1 MQEDADQ
8 FYKEPTKKEWTGF
21 WTLIAVQAQ
30 NAFNEKA
37 VQFLLIP
44 LGVWL
49 WGAAGSTL
57 EYMLGAIFVIPYI
70 LFSPLVGWLA
80 DCFCKTRIIQVMSIV
95 QILVM
100 GCMLFCFYQHDMRAA
115 IIWFAVFAT
124 QATILSP
131 AKKGLVKDL
140 LGSRYIGYG
149 SGIIEISLVFVLLL
163 AQIGVCFWYSY
174 LLERYSMLPNGVEE
188 AGWNAAILPT
198 CVFIVLA
205 LLVAA
210 ASYLVPCY
218 PAKQTRKFSY
228 SLFYEHFVQ
237 MKYLWKDRLLR
248 LSELGIAYFW
258 CLAGSLFLILI
269 QIAKDMQTANPEV
282 DFSMQCG
289 ILMAWLGG
297 GVVLGG
303 GIASKLCKGKNELGL
318 IPLGAIGI
326 TICTFILTVLDA
338 DTLASH
344 VFLSLTGA
352 FGAAYLVPLNAF
364 LQDSCDPANRGNI
377 IAAGNLFDNLMGLVA
392 VVLMWLMHEYGASP
406 QQQFFVLFLMSA
418 FIMVTSL
425 RLIPQEFIRMVGI
438 WTLNLVYRPRIINA
452 ERIPERGGAL
462 IVANHVTFGDA
473 LFLTM
478 ICPRP
483 VRFIV
488 SEEFTRK
495 DFPNLILSSEEKVLP
510 KIQEFLEKLAGAV
523 IRVVG
528 GRLLVWV
535 LEIFNA
541 LPISSKHPREA
552 ISKAIE
558 GLEAGDLICIFPEG
572 QLTRTGALTPMRRG
586 MEMIARRAHAP
597 IVPIYMDGLWGSILS
612 YSRNRFFSKW
622 PRQLPYHF
630 TVAVGLPLNPDT
642 FTSRE
647 VMRTFRRLSAS
658 CLEASDAGSR
668 DALVRQL
675 EIYGDKPLVHCPEGS
690 LTGIQIAAALISRQT
705 PEQHPELLKKW
716 LQLLIDG
723 TEDLVQLHR
732 YWMNTTQVRR
742 LNALKERQRHPLLTT
757 VGHGEPCE
765 LVIGVLWPI
774 LTRTPVHLIDHPGV
788 QIDSCISQIA
798 GGAHMRRILLQAIP
812 PRQVP
817 FYDFSGGP
825 DISTPNMRWRPCLVT
840 PEGTVISMS
849 TCHSAFK
856 VDDGTIQLGARPRT
870 RGLLLPCYSVEQTED
885 GENTITTLS
894 GPSLRRAYTLPEK
907 LYLDESGFLAQ
918 LS

>member
-1 MQEDADQ
+1 MQEDTDQ

-140 LGSRYIGYG
+140 LGSRYIGFG

-174 LLERYSMLPNGVEE
+174 LLDVYSTEPNGIEE
-188 AGWNAAILPT
+188 AGWQAAILPT
-198 CVFIVLA
+198 WIFIILA
-205 LLVAA
+205 VLVAG
-210 ASYLVPCY
+210 ASFLVPRY
-218 PAKQTRKFSY
+218 SAKQTRKFSY

-269 QIAKDMQTANPEV
+269 QIAKAMQTADPNV

-303 GIASKLCKGKNELGL
+303 GIASRLCKGKNELGL

-326 TICTFILTVLDA
+326 TVCTFMLTLLDA
-338 DTLASH
+338 STIASH
-344 VFLSLTGA
+344 VFLALTGA

-406 QQQFFVLFLMSA
+406 QQQFFILFLMSA

-438 WTLNLVYRPRIINA
+438 WALKLVYRPRVING

-478 ICPRP
+478 VSPRP
-483 VRFIV
+483 VRFVV
-488 SEEFTRK
+488 SEEFMMT
-495 DFPNLILSSEEKVLP
+495 
-510 KIQEFLEKLAGAV
+510 
-523 IRVVG
+523 
-528 GRLLVWV
+528 RLLGWV
-535 LEIFNA
+535 LEIFNS
-541 LPISSKHPREA
+541 LPISSKNPREA
-552 ISKAIE
+552 IVNAAK
-558 GLEAGDLICIFPEG
+558 GLRAGDLICIFPEG

-586 MEMIARRAHAP
+586 MEVIARRAH
-597 IVPIYMDGLWGSILS
+597 VPIIPVYMDGLWGSILS
-612 YSRNRFFSKW
+612 YARNRFFSKL

-630 TVAVGLPLNPDT
+630 TVAVGEPLDPDT
-642 FTSRE
+642 FTSKHI
-647 VMRTFRRLSAS
+647 MRTFRRLSS
-658 CLEASDAGSR
+658 LCLEAAGGGSR

-675 EIYGDKPLVHCPEGS
+675 EMYGERPLVHCKEGTLS
-690 LTGIQIAAALISRQT
+690 GIQIAAAVIARQA
-705 PEQHPELLKKW
+705 PENYPQLLRTW

-723 TEDLVQLHR
+723 TEDLVSFHR
-732 YWMNTTQVRR
+732 VWMNTMQVRR
-742 LNALKERQRHPLLTT
+742 INALKERHRHPLLTT

-765 LVIGVLWPI
+765 LVIAVMWPI
-774 LTRTPVHLIDHPGV
+774 LTRTPVHLIEKADS
-788 QIDSCISQIA
+788 QLDSCISQIA
-798 GGAHMRRILLQAIP
+798 GGAHMRRILLETVP

-825 DISTPNMRWRPCLVT
+825 DMSTPNTRWRPCMVT
-840 PEGTVISMS
+840 AEGVVISMS
-849 TCHSAFK
+849 TCNSVFK
-856 VDDGTIQLGARPRT
+856 INDGTIQLGARART
-870 RGLLLPCYSVEQTED
+870 RGLLLPCFAVEQEED
-885 GENTITTLS
+885 AENGTTVLTS
-894 GPSLRRAYTLPEK
+894 PSLSKPYTLPEK

>member
-1 MQEDADQ
+1 MQEDTDQ

-57 EYMLGAIFVIPYI
+57 ENMLGAIFVIPYI

-115 IIWFAVFAT
+115 IIWFAIFAT

-174 LLERYSMLPNGVEE
+174 LLDVYSVEPDGVEQ

-198 CVFIVLA
+198 WIFIILA
-205 LLVAA
+205 VLVAA
-210 ASYLVPCY
+210 ASYLVPRY

-237 MKYLWKDRLLR
+237 MKYLWQDRLLR

-269 QIAKDMQTANPEV
+269 QIAKDMQTADPNV

-303 GIASKLCKGKNELGL
+303 GIASRLCKGKNELGL

-326 TICTFILTVLDA
+326 TVCTFVLTVLDA
-338 DTLASH
+338 DTIASH

-392 VVLMWLMHEYGASP
+392 VVLMWFMHEYGAGP

-438 WTLNLVYRPRIINA
+438 WALSLIYRPRVING

-478 ICPRP
+478 VCPRP
-483 VRFIV
+483 VRFVV
-488 SEEFTRK
+488 SEEFMMT
-495 DFPNLILSSEEKVLP
+495 
-510 KIQEFLEKLAGAV
+510 
-523 IRVVG
+523 
-528 GRLLVWV
+528 RLLGWV
-535 LEIFNA
+535 LEIFNS
-541 LPISSKHPREA
+541 LPISSKNPREA
-552 ISKAIE
+552 IANAAK

-586 MEMIARRAHAP
+586 MEMIARRAHTP
-597 IVPIYMDGLWGSILS
+597 IIPIYMDGLWGSILS
-612 YSRNRFFSKW
+612 YHRNRFFAKN
-622 PRQLPYHF
+622 PRQVPYHF
-630 TVAVGLPLNPDT
+630 TVAVGEPLNPDT
-642 FTSRE
+642 FTSRQ

-658 CLEASDAGSR
+658 CLEATDAGSR

-675 EIYGDKPLVHCPEGS
+675 EMYGEKPLVHCADGT
-690 LTGIQIAAALISRQT
+690 LTGIQIAAAVISRQA
-705 PEQHPELLKKW
+705 PASCPELLRKW
-716 LQLLIDG
+716 LEILIDG
-723 TEDLVQLHR
+723 TEDLVALHR
-732 YWMNTTQVRR
+732 YWMNTSQVRR
-742 LNALKERQRHPLLTT
+742 VNALKERQRHPLLTT

-765 LVIGVLWPI
+765 LVMGVLWPI
-774 LTRTPVHLIDHPGV
+774 LTRTPVHLIDNPGS
-788 QIDSCISQIA
+788 QIDPCISQIA
-798 GGAHMRRILLQAIP
+798 GGAHMRRILLKAIP
-812 PRQVP
+812 PRQIP

-825 DISTPNMRWRPCLVT
+825 DISTPNMRWRPCMVT
-840 PEGTVISMS
+840 PEGIVVSMS
-849 TCHSAFK
+849 MCHSVFK
-856 VDDGTIQLGARPRT
+856 INDGTIQLGVRPRT
-870 RGLLLPCYSVEQTED
+870 RGLLLPGFCVEQSED
-885 GENTITTLS
+885 EGSITTVLN
-894 GPSLRRAYTLPEK
+894 GPSLSKPYTVPEK

>member
-1 MQEDADQ
+1 MQEDTDQ

-49 WGAAGSTL
+49 WGAEGSTL

-95 QILVM
+95 QIFVM

-174 LLERYSMLPNGVEE
+174 LLDAYSVEADGVQE
-188 AGWNAAILPT
+188 AGWSAAILPT
-198 CVFIVLA
+198 WIFISLA
-205 LLVAA
+205 GLVAV
-210 ASYLVPCY
+210 ASYLVPRY
-218 PAKQTRKFSY
+218 PAKQGRKFSW

-237 MKYLWKDRLLR
+237 MKYLWKDRQLR

-269 QIAKDMQTANPEV
+269 QIAKDMQTADPSV

-297 GVVLGG
+297 GVVTGG

-326 TICTFILTVLDA
+326 TVCTFVLTVLDA
-338 DTLASH
+338 DTIASH
-344 VFLSLTGA
+344 IFLSLTGA

-392 VVLMWLMHEYGASP
+392 VVLMWLMHEYGCTP
-406 QQQFFVLFLMSA
+406 NHQFFVLFLMSA

-438 WTLNLVYRPRIINA
+438 WMLSLVYRPRVING

-483 VRFIV
+483 VRFVV
-488 SEEFTRK
+488 SEEFMMT
-495 DFPNLILSSEEKVLP
+495 
-510 KIQEFLEKLAGAV
+510 
-523 IRVVG
+523 
-528 GRLLVWV
+528 RLLGWV
-535 LEIFNA
+535 LEIFNS
-541 LPISSKHPREA
+541 LPISSKNPREA
-552 ISKAIE
+552 LTNAAK

-572 QLTRTGALTPMRRG
+572 QLTRTGALTPIRRG

-597 IVPIYMDGLWGSILS
+597 IIPIYMDGLWGSVLS
-612 YSRNRFFSKW
+612 YSRNRFFSKF

-630 TVAVGLPLNPDT
+630 TVAVGKPLDPET
-642 FTSRE
+642 FNSRQ
-647 VMRTFRRLSAS
+647 VLRTFRRLSAN
-658 CLEASDAGSR
+658 CLEASDSGSR
-668 DALVRQL
+668 DALVREL
-675 EIYGDKPLVHCPEGS
+675 EIYGNKSLVHCSEGT
-690 LTGIQIAAALISRQT
+690 LTGIQVAAALISRQA
-705 PEQHPELLKKW
+705 PDSIPELLRKW

-723 TEDLVQLHR
+723 TEDLVSLHR
-732 YWMNTTQVRR
+732 FWMNTAQVRR
-742 LNALKERQRHPLLTT
+742 INSLKERHRHPLLTT

-765 LVIGVLWPI
+765 LVIAVLWPI
-774 LTRTPVHLIDHPGV
+774 LTRTPVHLIENPGS

-840 PEGTVISMS
+840 ADGIIISMS
-849 TCHSAFK
+849 TCHSVFK
-856 VDDGTIQLGARPRT
+856 INDGTIQLGVRPRT
-870 RGLLLPCYSVEQTED
+870 RGLLLPCYNVEQIED
-885 GENTITTLS
+885 GDTITTTLTC
-894 GPSLRRAYTLPEK
+894 PSLSKPYTLPEK